1 MDQCPHCGS
10 SITDGPKCPNCGQS
24 LDALPEYQSEPT
36 GHGAASPAQ
45 TDGLPG
51 PGEPLEPEQPEAE
64 GTPDGDAAEAT
75 EQPDGPIGG
84 RLSRRALLGGAGAS
98 VALLGVGGAG
108 WMYLQDGGAGD
119 AVIRSYFDAMT
130 TENWS
135 RAEDLYHDDSPTIS
149 RIEESQEIADY
160 EGYLES
166 REVLETWKN
175 IDPEIDGIQEF
186 YHATEVTEES
196 IEDLRIQLDT
206 DAVKMVDEVRSA
218 IAFLA
223 VEVGT
228 LNEEQ
233 KSAKE
238 YYKDGTQNRPLTCNL
253 VLVDG
258 DWSLWT
264 VRGLGRFG

>member
-10 SITDGPKCPNCGQS
+10 PITDGPKCPNCGQS
-24 LDALPEYQSEPT
+24 LDALPEYQSETT
-36 GHGAASPAQ
+36 GDGTVSPAQ
-45 TDGLPG
+45 TDGPPDLR
-51 PGEPLEPEQPEAE
+51 EPTDPEQPEAE
-64 GTPDGDAAEAT
+64 GAPEAETSGSAEGT
-75 EQPDGPIGG
+75 DGPIGG

-119 AVIRSYFDAMT
+119 AVIRSYFDALT
-130 TENWS
+130 ANSWS
-135 RAEDLYHDDSPTIS
+135 QAEDLYHDDSPTIT

-160 EGYLES
+160 EEYLES
-166 REVLETWKN
+166 REVLETWED
-175 IDPEIDGIQEF
+175 IDPELDGIQEF

-206 DAVKMVDEVRSA
+206 DAVEMVDEVRSA

-233 KSAKE
+233 EGANE
-238 YYKDGTQNRPLTCNL
+238 YYEDGTQNRPLTCNL